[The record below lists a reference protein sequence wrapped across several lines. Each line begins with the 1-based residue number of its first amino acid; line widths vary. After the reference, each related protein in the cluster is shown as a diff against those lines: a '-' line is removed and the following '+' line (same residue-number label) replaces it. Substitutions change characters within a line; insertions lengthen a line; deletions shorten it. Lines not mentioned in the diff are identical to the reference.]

1 MSGPLNRTIMWVT
14 FRQLFTRQ
22 RLIAALVISLVPF
35 IVAFSQKAFHGGVY
49 DMQMGRF
56 LVEMYKEFVIGTL
69 LPLVAVVFGS
79 SAFGTEMTEGTIV
92 YTLVKPEPRWRV
104 VLSKF
109 VVATLATALVMV
121 PAVFLPWML
130 VDKTEFP
137 LSVPMIILGGATIG
151 SLLYSAL
158 FIAMSIMSKRALVAG
173 LIYIIVVEFT
183 LSRQAAGLKSF
194 SVRELVLTATSKIGE
209 GNRWIGPADVTLETF
224 YTMGTI
230 CLVGSL
236 LFAWRKFARYE
247 MAEKL

>member
-1 MSGPLNRTIMWVT
+1 MLNRTIMWVT

-22 RLIAALVISLVPF
+22 RFITALVISLVPL
-35 IVAFSQKAFHGGVY
+35 IIAISQKATHGAY
-49 DMQMGRF
+49 DMETGRF
-56 LVEMYKEFVIGTL
+56 LVGMYKEFVIGTL

-109 VVATLATALVMV
+109 VVAALATVLVMV
-121 PAVFLPWML
+121 PAVFLPWAL

-137 LSVPMIILGGATIG
+137 LSVPMIILGGAAIG
-151 SLLYSAL
+151 ALLYSAL
-158 FIAMSIMSKRALVAG
+158 FIALSIMSKRALVMG
-173 LIYIIVVEFT
+173 LVYIIVVEFT
-183 LSRQAAGLKSF
+183 LSRQAAGVKSF

-209 GNRWIGPADVTLETF
+209 GNRWIGPADVTVQTF
-224 YTMGTI
+224 YVMGAI

-236 LFAWRKFARYE
+236 VYAWRKFARYE

>member
-1 MSGPLNRTIMWVT
+1 MSGVLNRTIMWVT

-22 RLIAALVISLVPF
+22 RFIAALVISVIPL
-35 IVAFSQKAFHGGVY
+35 IIAISHQATHGAY
-49 DMQMGRF
+49 DMGTGRF
-56 LVEMYKEFVIGTL
+56 LVGMYKEFVIGTL

-109 VVATLATALVMV
+109 TVAALATALVMV
-121 PAVFLPWML
+121 PAVFLPWTL
-130 VDKTEFP
+130 VDKAEFP
-137 LSVPMIILGGATIG
+137 LSVPMVIMGGAAIG
-151 SLLYSAL
+151 ALLYSAL
-158 FIAMSIMSKRALVAG
+158 FVALSIRSQRALVMG
-173 LIYIIVVEFT
+173 LVYIIVVEFT
-183 LSRQAAGLKSF
+183 LSRQAAGVKSF
-194 SVRELVLTATSKIGE
+194 SVRELVLTATSKLGE

-224 YTMGTI
+224 YVMGAI

-236 LFAWRKFARYE
+236 LYAWRKFSRYE

>member
-1 MSGPLNRTIMWVT
+1 MSGILNRTVMWVT

-22 RLIAALVISLVPF
+22 RLITALVISLVPL
-35 IVAFSQKAFHGGVY
+35 IVAISHKATHGAY
-49 DMQMGRF
+49 DMETGRF
-56 LVEMYKEFVIGTL
+56 LVGMYKEFVIGTL

-109 VVATLATALVMV
+109 VVAALATIIVMI
-121 PAVFLPWML
+121 PAVFLPWTL
-130 VDKTEFP
+130 VDRTEFP
-137 LSVPMIILGGATIG
+137 LSVPMVIMGGAAIG
-151 SLLYSAL
+151 ALLYSAL
-158 FIAMSIMSKRALVAG
+158 FVAMSMQSRRALVMG

-183 LSRQAAGLKSF
+183 LSRQAAGVKSF

-224 YTMGTI
+224 YVMGAI
-230 CLVGSL
+230 CLIGSL
-236 LFAWRKFARYE
+236 LYAWRKFARYE

>member
-22 RLIAALVISLVPF
+22 RFITAVVVSLIPF
-35 IVAFSQKAFHGGVY
+35 IIAFSQKAFHGGEY
-49 DMQMGRF
+49 NMQMGRF
-56 LVEMYKEFVIGTL
+56 LIEMYKEFVIGTL

-109 VVATLATALVMV
+109 VVAVLATVLVMV
-121 PAVFLPWML
+121 PAVVLPWTL
-130 VDKTEFP
+130 VDKAEFP
-137 LSVPMIILGGATIG
+137 LSVPTVILGGATIG
-151 SLLYSAL
+151 ALLYSAL
-158 FIAMSIMSKRALVAG
+158 FIALSIMSKRALVMG
-173 LIYIIVVEFT
+173 LVYIIVIEFT
-183 LSRQAAGLKSF
+183 LSRQAAGVKSF
-194 SVRELVLTATSKIGE
+194 SVRELVLSATSKIGE
-209 GNRWIGPADVTLETF
+209 GNRWFGPADVTLETF

-236 LFAWRKFARYE
+236 LYSWRKFARYE